1 MTQIDERKDVRS
13 LNKYSLDSACEMG
26 VFCIFSS
33 SRNYVNVLSLT
44 NCKFRLGSGLVFI
57 LCNRMEFKS
66 VSRESDSSLI
76 KLKAYTQENNLRN
89 YYLISSS
96 ELRNSFFNYADM

>member
-1 MTQIDERKDVRS
+1 MTQIYERKDVRS

-44 NCKFRLGSGLVFI
+44 KFRLGSGLVFI